1 MYMLFCVSLYSCTL
15 SDIVRALSDY
25 PSDCINRL
33 NDIDLDRIAAGD
45 FAEYAIFAD
54 EFCNVRC
61 GQPLVDLYNDCDFSE
76 AADALV
82 YTCSINENGVTCGLI
97 LQATTDV
104 RTTAENVCLPRS
116 ATCSN
121 SCQTALQ
128 HVREV
133 VGCCGNFTEVGAEL
147 GFNVEIDDFALWDS
161 CGVSVTGLCTE
172 RILGEIPTTEAPTTS
187 GGDSV
192 TTEAPT
198 TSGGDDESVGG
209 DENSAA
215 TLAVTKVTLA
225 GFAILILLL

>member
-1 MYMLFCVSLYSCTL
+1 M
-15 SDIVRALSDY
+15 
-25 PSDCINRL
+25 
-33 NDIDLDRIAAGD
+33 
-45 FAEYAIFAD
+45 
-54 EFCNVRC
+54 
-61 GQPLVDLYNDCDFSE
+61 DLYNDCDFSE

-97 LQATTDV
+97 LQATTNAA
-104 RTTAENVCLPRS
+104 TPAENACLPRS
-116 ATCSN
+116 ATCSS

-128 HVREV
+128 ALRDA
-133 VGCCGNFTEVGAEL
+133 VGCCANFTEVGAEL

-172 RILGEIPTTEAPTTS
+172 RILNGNGEIPTTEAPTTS
-187 GGDSV
+187 GGDGVTTEAPTTSGGDGVTTEAPTTSGGDGV

-225 GFAILILLL
+225 GFAILIMLL